1 MSTEIISK
9 AIESAVASE
18 LSFCKFLAAN
28 DTGAIVGH
36 QSGVLVSVSASRM
49 LFEEAL
55 PYNDILKRNIKIT
68 WQGDLTT
75 ESAFTY

>member
-1 MSTEIISK
+1 MSTDIISK

-28 DTGAIVGH
+28 DTGATGGH

-49 LFEEAL
+49 LFKEAL
-55 PYNDILKRNIKIT
+55 PDNDILKRNKMHIFLKM
-68 WQGDLTT
+68 
-75 ESAFTY
+75 TYYKTKR